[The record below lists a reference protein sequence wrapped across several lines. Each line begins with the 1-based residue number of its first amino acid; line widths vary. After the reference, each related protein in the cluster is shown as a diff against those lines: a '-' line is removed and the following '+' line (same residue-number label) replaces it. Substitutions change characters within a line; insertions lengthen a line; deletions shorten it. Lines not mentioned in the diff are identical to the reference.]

1 MKANIILFTLFD
13 FDQNTNNNRD
23 NITKIIDDI
32 AVTLSGCS
40 RLELSPG
47 SIRGEAPNLTSVGL
61 NCINAMSFT
70 VKESA
75 IEYDDLSVNSFQ
87 QTWSNDNDPNSVS
100 YMLHIKDVS
109 GLKFIRVYNNLR
121 QKVLQIKG
129 IDASHLTKGLYFFKY
144 LRFSRL

>member
-32 AVTLSGCS
+32 TVTLSGCS

-61 NCINAMSFT
+61 NGINAMSFT

-87 QTWSNDNDPNSVS
+87 TWSNDNDSNSVA

-109 GLKFIRVYNNLR
+109 GLKFIRVYNDLR

-129 IDASHLTKGLYFFKY
+129 IDASHLTKGLYFFKN